1 MNTELPSKYDPSS
14 VETQAYRVWLE
25 EKCFHADPAK
35 PGEPY
40 SIVIPPPNVT
50 GALHLGHAIN
60 ATLQD
65 ILTRQHRMRGFNT
78 VWIPGIDHAG
88 IATQAV
94 VEKQL
99 KEKENKTRHDVGREG
114 LVERIWAWKQQY
126 GDRILEQL
134 QRLGASCDWDR
145 TRFTLDEMCARA
157 VRETFFKLFKDGL
170 IYRGKRLVN
179 WDTFLQTSISDDEIY
194 HEAVKTNLWHI
205 RYPIEDGE
213 ATRGTGFQPV
223 QDVPGVGEP
232 PSSSPERTQHGLE
245 TRATFMTVATTRPET
260 MLGDTAVAVHSED
273 PRWNWAIGKHV
284 RLPLTG
290 RLIPIIADDILV
302 DPKFGTG
309 VVKVT
314 PAHDPNDYAVWQRHK
329 GQADEIDLIN
339 ILTPDGKITADR
351 PEWSKYAGMKRD
363 AARKQ
368 VVEDLKAAGLLEKEE
383 PYETQVGHSDRSKT
397 PIEPYLS
404 DQWFVKMA
412 PLAEPALQ
420 AVREGKIKFYPERH
434 AQQYLSWLGEKRDW
448 PVSRQL
454 WWGHRIPVWI
464 FRWNGPYADLP
475 SDSQQVHLDLPY
487 LSEEQNRQIAAQ
499 VIRPGGKGDIYIG
512 LSVRPNHPEIERLIE
527 KNGGR
532 QDPDVLD
539 TWFSSALWPHSTL
552 GWPERTAE
560 LERYY
565 PTSVLVTGRD
575 IITLWVARMVMM
587 GMYNM
592 GEKAQSGEA
601 LSPSPSYSGERE
613 GVRGGTSKTSAS
625 QSTITPGPSPQPS
638 PPGTRERGQETQNAA
653 ASFTPSSGTPGEGR
667 GGGLNTAP
675 SQDPHPNPP
684 PEYRERGQD
693 SSRGTG
699 GSPVSSELEMQ
710 NHGRAA
716 RATAKKLGLPFLD
729 VAINPTILDG
739 KGERM
744 SKSKGNGVDPVD
756 IIDSYG
762 ADALRFTLTKM
773 ATETQDARM
782 PVKRDAQGRN
792 TSDKFDEGRNFCN
805 KLWNACRFAL
815 ANLEGAPSE
824 GVDEQKWSL
833 ADRWIVSRFN
843 RTLEEANN
851 ALAAYRFDV
860 YAKACYDFFWGD
872 FCDWYVETIKPAMKD
887 PARAGQTANVLAS
900 VLDGALR
907 LMHPMIP
914 FITETVWWR
923 LNAVRPQRGLPGRL
937 ECPPS
942 ERLVLAPWPNVG
954 DFSQAAEFLFPR
966 LQEVIGAIRTLRND
980 YKVSP
985 KQTVV
990 VSIKAPGDSARQ
1002 ILANRETVELLA
1014 TCTLKEVSPDLA
1026 PVPDAA
1032 TAMAAGCEIF
1042 VEGLIDKNAEKQ
1054 RMEKEAGDKKRSIE
1068 AMNAR
1073 LSNEAYTAKAPPH
1086 LVQQTRDQLAAAE
1099 AELAKLE
1106 EALRKLG

>member
-1 MNTELPSKYDPSS
+1 MNTELPSKYDPSA

-25 EKCFHADPAK
+25 EKSFHADPAK

-65 ILTRQHRMRGFNT
+65 ILIRQHRMRGFNT
-78 VWIPGIDHAG
+78 LWVPGIDHAG

-194 HEAVKTNLWHI
+194 HETVKTNLWHI
-205 RYPIEDGE
+205 RYPIEGS
-213 ATRGTGFQPV
+213 GFGV
-223 QDVPGVGEP
+223 QGSENTAEKAASD
-232 PSSSPERTQHGLE
+232 SSSPEPRTLNPE
-245 TRATFMTVATTRPET
+245 ASARPTYMTVATTRPET

-339 ILTPDGKITADR
+339 ILTPDGRITADR

-368 VVEDLKAAGLLEKEE
+368 VVEDLKAEGLLEKEE

-397 PIEPYLS
+397 AIEPYLS

-420 AVREGKIKFYPERH
+420 AVREGKIKFHPERH

-454 WWGHRIPVWI
+454 WWGHRIPVW
-464 FRWNGPYADLP
+464 RAPE
-475 SDSQQVHLDLPY
+475 DSEYPLTLLHDFKTVV
-487 LSEEQNRQIAAQ
+487 EWAKEGRIAAAGI
-499 VIRPGGKGDIYIG
+499 VIGDDG
-512 LSVRPNHPEIERLIE
+512 SVRIESPANEDAIICVRDANDSEVISAIE
-527 KNGGR
+527 SWGFI

-592 GEKAQSGEA
+592 GEGE
-601 LSPSPSYSGERE
+601 
-613 GVRGGTSKTSAS
+613 V
-625 QSTITPGPSPQPS
+625 
-638 PPGTRERGQETQNAA
+638 QNAECRVQNGEQERQA
-653 ASFTPSSGTPGEGR
+653 TFSG
-667 GGGLNTAP
+667 
-675 SQDPHPNPP
+675 
-684 PEYRERGQD
+684 
-693 SSRGTG
+693 GTG
-699 GSPVSSELEMQ
+699 GPPVSLDAEAHNPEQDAL
-710 NHGRAA
+710 A
-716 RATAKKLGLPFLD
+716 RRPEAKRLGLPFLD

-744 SKSKGNGVDPVD
+744 SKTRGNGVDPVD
-756 IIDSYG
+756 IIHSHG
-762 ADALRFTLTKM
+762 ADALRFTLTNM

-782 PVKRDAQGRN
+782 PVQVICPHCGERLVNPDGKDPLMTCTKCKNKLTRPVANAVGSPDAPLARM
-792 TSDKFDEGRNFCN
+792 TSDRFDVGRNFCN

-815 ANLEGAPSE
+815 ANLEGAPGE
-824 GVDEQKWSL
+824 AVDEQKWSL

-843 RTLEEANN
+843 RTLKEANN

-923 LNAVRPQRGLPGRL
+923 LNDVRPKRGLPGRL

-942 ERLVLAPWPNVG
+942 QRLVVAPWPAVG
-954 DFSQAAEFLFPR
+954 DFSQAAEFLFPK

-985 KQTVV
+985 KQTVA

-1014 TCTLKEVSPDLA
+1014 TCTLKNVSPDLP
-1026 PVPDAA
+1026 PVPNAA

-1054 RMEKEAGDKKRSIE
+1054 RMEKEAAEKKRSIE
-1068 AMNAR
+1068 AMKGR
-1073 LSNEAYTAKAPPH
+1073 LSNEAYTAKAPSH

-1099 AELAKLE
+1099 AELGKLE
-1106 EALRKLG
+1106 EALRKLV